1 MVIMFCCRLKMS
13 LLLLATVWTT
23 LAIIADGQ
31 TYVVTVRSNPDTND
45 VPMLTN
51 VTLSCRIQ
59 PLPSTYHY
67 YEWTSG
73 SNGFYSSRYAN
84 LSTIDIP
91 WFRPEN
97 DGDYKCTV
105 YLGNGSP
112 LQSNSKSLRAQG
124 NALAISYPY
133 FHKIDTGAEVK
144 MRGRVSVYCYYSGTP
159 QSPVGWRYSNGTK
172 VPPSP
177 LPFELRSEHNEP
189 KKEYILSTNQHPFS
203 LLNKGRYICDLGSTQ
218 NNLDVSLSPRSDAVS
233 YTHLTLPTKA

>member
-1 MVIMFCCRLKMS
+1 MYPQSVSHRLS
-13 LLLLATVWTT
+13 PPPPSPSPPPNSS
-23 LAIIADGQ
+23 GQ
-31 TYVVTVRSNPDTND
+31 TYVVTVRSNPDTNA

-112 LQSNSKSLRAQG
+112 LQSNSRSLRAQG
-124 NALAISYPY
+124 CYMDCCCLRLFVCLFTLVYVLYIAYVHVCLHLVHNWCVSICIDCLFLCLLLIWVLISTSL
-133 FHKIDTGAEVK
+133 F
-144 MRGRVSVYCYYSGTP
+144 YSG
-159 QSPVGWRYSNGTK
+159 
-172 VPPSP
+172 
-177 LPFELRSEHNEP
+177 
-189 KKEYILSTNQHPFS
+189 S
-203 LLNKGRYICDLGSTQ
+203 LC
-218 NNLDVSLSPRSDAVS
+218 
-233 YTHLTLPTKA
+233 